1 MIARNSV
8 NNKRIAKNTLILYAR
23 MLLAMGVSLFTSRVV
38 LQALGIVDY
47 GIYGVVGGIVAMFT
61 FLNASMSGA
70 TSRFLTYELG
80 QGNSQRLQETFI
92 SAFWLHCIIALVI
105 ALVAETF
112 GLWFLMHKLVIPED
126 RMVAAHWVYQLSV
139 LTMMV
144 NVTQVP
150 YNASI
155 IAHERMSIYAYVE
168 ILNVILKLLIVYLL
182 LCFDRD
188 KLILYAALVFGVT
201 VFIMMLYRLYCLKHF
216 VECKIR
222 LFWNSRVIR
231 PMLKFSGWDIYGNM
245 SVLART
251 QGVNMLLNMFFGPAL
266 NAASSI
272 ATQVQSAV
280 MSFANNILTAS
291 RPQIVKQYAMGNN
304 DAMISLIRNTLR
316 LNFLLLMF
324 ITIPLLLEMD
334 FVLNVWLGQVP
345 GFAASFCSLT
355 LLFNCFASMSS
366 VLITGIHA
374 TGRIKRPSI
383 INGSLYLSVIPVT
396 YILFKIGAAP
406 WTSYLFN
413 VVAVFIGMLSNAV
426 TIRMYIRQFSLRR
439 FVVDDLC
446 RCLLI
451 FGLIYALVLGLHCLV
466 PEGWLR
472 LLMTCMLS
480 TLLLL
485 ASGFLFIIPISLRNK
500 IVTSL
505 KEKLCRKG

>member
-1 MIARNSV
+1 MNNTSA
-8 NNKRIAKNTLILYAR
+8 NNKRIAKNTVILYVR

-61 FLNASMSGA
+61 FLNASLSGA

-80 QGNSQRLQETFI
+80 QGNSLRLQETFI

-105 ALVAETF
+105 ALVAETL

-126 RMVAAHWVYQLSV
+126 RLVAAHWVYQLSV

-150 YNASI
+150 YNACI
-155 IAHERMSIYAYVE
+155 IAHERMSVYAYVE

-182 LCFDRD
+182 LCLNGD
-188 KLILYAALVFGVT
+188 KLILYAILVFGVT
-201 VFIMMLYRLYCLKHF
+201 VLIMMSYRLYCLKHF
-216 VECKIR
+216 SECKVHF
-222 LFWNSRVIR
+222 LWNSRIIK
-231 PMLKFSGWDIYGNM
+231 PMLMFSGWDIYGNM

-280 MSFANNILTAS
+280 MSFANNVLTAS

-304 DAMISLIRNTLR
+304 DAMVSLIRNTLR
-316 LNFLLLMF
+316 LNFLLLML

-345 GFAASFCSLT
+345 DFAASFCSLT
-355 LLFNCFASMSS
+355 LLFNFFAGMSS

-396 YILFKIGAAP
+396 YVLFKLGAAP

-426 TIRMYIRQFSLRR
+426 TVRMYVRQFSLRR
-439 FVVDDLC
+439 FVWEDLC
-446 RCLLI
+446 RCLLL
-451 FGLIYALVLGLHCLV
+451 FGAVYVLTLGLHEV
-466 PEGWLR
+466 MIEGWLR
-472 LLMTCMLS
+472 LIMTCMLS

-485 ASGFLFIIPISLRNK
+485 TGGFLFIIPTSLKKK
-500 IVTSL
+500 IVDSL
-505 KEKLCRKG
+505 KEKLCRKA